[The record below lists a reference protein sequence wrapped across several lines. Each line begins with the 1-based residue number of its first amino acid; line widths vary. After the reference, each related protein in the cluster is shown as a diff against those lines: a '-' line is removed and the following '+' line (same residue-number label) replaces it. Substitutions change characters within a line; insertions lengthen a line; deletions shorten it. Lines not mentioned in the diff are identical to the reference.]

1 MGNVLGSET
10 PNGRR
15 EFPPKALAERKSVQ
29 FPPMNINM
37 HLWNLSWQM
46 ATSGGKQ
53 VEYDIEIE

>member
-29 FPPMNINM
+29 FPPNINM
-37 HLWNLSWQM
+37 HLWNLSYQV